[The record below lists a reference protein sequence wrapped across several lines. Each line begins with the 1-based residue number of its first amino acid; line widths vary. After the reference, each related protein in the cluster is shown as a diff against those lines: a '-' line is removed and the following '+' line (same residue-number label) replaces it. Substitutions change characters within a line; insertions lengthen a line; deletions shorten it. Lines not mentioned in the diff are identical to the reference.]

1 MRASAFMARD
11 RLARLR
17 REIAAIE
24 GNPVRLEEKGAEE
37 KISGLAPEA
46 LRDSDFGGNEDS
58 AHRRGP
64 ASSPSL
70 PFRPRR
76 SGMVLP
82 FGIAPLD
89 RFLAGGLRRNALHEI
104 RGETARAAGAAT
116 GFGLAILARLAAED
130 DRPILWVME
139 AAVVRETG
147 LPYGPGLDRL
157 GLPASTDRRPRPPA
171 GRGALGL
178 RGGPCLPRARRR
190 ACRDP
195 RPAGST

>member
-24 GNPVRLEEKGAEE
+24 GNPVRLAEKGSEEKV
-37 KISGLAPEA
+37 SGLAPEA
-46 LRDSDFGGNEDS
+46 VRDSDSGGNEAS

-89 RFLAGGLRRNALHEI
+89 RMLAGGLRRNALHEI
-104 RGETARAAGAAT
+104 HGATVSDMPAAT
-116 GFGLAILARLAAED
+116 GFATAILARLAAENS
-130 DRPILWVME
+130 RPILWVME
-139 AAVVRETG
+139 AAVIREAG
-147 LPYGPGLDRL
+147 LPYGAGLDGF
-157 GLPASTDRRPRPPA
+157 GLDARKLIVVRVRRP
-171 GRGALGL
+171 GEALWTFEEGL
-178 RGGPCLPRARRR
+178 RCGGL
-190 ACRDP
+190 
-195 RPAGST
+195 S